1 MIKEDKMGE
10 FAMAALPFVMIGI
23 CLTIIFI
30 NYKKK
35 GRENQNNYLLEG
47 MCMGMCLGVA
57 IATSL
62 HIHLGLGI
70 SLGMLIGET
79 IGISIKKEPK

>member
-1 MIKEDKMGE
+1 MGE
-10 FAMAALPFVMIGI
+10 FVMAALPFVIIGI
-23 CLTIIFI
+23 CLAIIFV

-35 GRENQNNYLLEG
+35 DRENENNYVMEG

-70 SLGMLIGET
+70 SLGMLIGEA